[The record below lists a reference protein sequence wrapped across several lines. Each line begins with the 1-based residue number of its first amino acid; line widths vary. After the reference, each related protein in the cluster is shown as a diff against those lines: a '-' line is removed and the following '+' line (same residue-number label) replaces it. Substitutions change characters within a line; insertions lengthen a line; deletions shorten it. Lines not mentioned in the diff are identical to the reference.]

1 MAAITTATTINTYT
15 FDPKS
20 TLSSKTAMIDPA
32 TTKQQVLELGQEL
45 EKANIRLRNLS
56 FNEAYKDSQEAL
68 ISFLSLPCCSELESL
83 EYKSSGSSFAKIVLS
98 SAVPSV
104 PIRLAEL
111 TVDDIHTRVP
121 FSKTLRTLR
130 LGYNADEPQGEC
142 DIGILNTFLQAM
154 PQLEVLSLS
163 QSLDDFAL
171 FGSVDSIQKS
181 DFLPKLTSL
190 SVAVNTER
198 CVLDEEE
205 VKRQV
210 RQRLCASD
218 DSLHIDIELTECE
231 SSFYL
236 NRSRDRHFQAF
247 IRRFGGERKPR

>member
-98 SAVPSV
+98 SAVPS
-104 PIRLAEL
+104 
-111 TVDDIHTRVP
+111 
-121 FSKTLRTLR
+121 
-130 LGYNADEPQGEC
+130 GEC